1 MTKETMTIR
10 QALAERKLLDAKIE
24 KAIRTFDPVKVYA
37 TLDKYINGIPIDEYE
52 KSLPE
57 KAQSINALI
66 KRREAINKAIFDS
79 NAVAKITVAK
89 FIEFES
95 LNPEVKT
102 KANTEEISIAIAI
115 NRKSY
120 YKQMF
125 TWLKA
130 LKQRID
136 LSVNTFTQATKQN
149 REISQNILEQRFK
162 DKQNVPKDW
171 DTLLNNQIKLNEPVL
186 SDPLNMKE
194 NVDKYIEAIEDYIST
209 IDVKL
214 SSATEVNKITIN
226 Y

>member
-102 KANTEEISIAIAI
+102 KTNTEEISIAIAI

-120 YKQMF
+120 YKQML

-136 LSVNTFTQATKQN
+136 MNVNSFTQATKQN

-171 DTLLNNQIKLNEPVL
+171 DALLNNQIKLNEPVL

-194 NVDKYIEAIEDYIST
+194 NADKYIEAIEDYIST